1 MNTYSKV
8 IGTGSYFPPKVF
20 TNFDFEKKLDTS
32 DEWIR
37 TRTGI
42 VERRIAETETN
53 LDMAY
58 EASKK
63 ALEMAN
69 IKPEEIDGIVLA
81 TFTPDYSMPSTA
93 CCLQSRLGAKKG
105 FAFDMA
111 AACSGFIY
119 AMGVADSMIKN
130 GLADTIL
137 VVGSEKL
144 SSTLDWNDRTTCIL
158 FGDGAGAVVL
168 KKDNAPGIRS
178 VFLAADGDHGHLL
191 SLHAIGVDFL
201 SKRKEVNPDELLIK
215 MKGNEV
221 FKIAVRAMADAAE
234 KAVIKSGLNYED
246 IDYFIPH
253 QANLRIIDAAAKKL
267 KLDHDKVIIT
277 LDKYGNTSSATIPTS
292 LDIAVREGKI
302 QRGHNVV
309 SAAFGGG
316 LTWGSMLFTF

>member
-1 MNTYSKV
+1 MNTYSRV

-42 VERRIAETETN
+42 VERRIAENETN

-63 ALEMAN
+63 ALDMAE
-69 IKPEEIDGIVLA
+69 ITPEEIDGIILA

-93 CCLQSRLGAKKG
+93 CSLQSRLGAKKG

-130 GLADTIL
+130 GLAETIL

-144 SSTLDWNDRTTCIL
+144 SAALDWNDRTTCIL

-168 KKDNAPGIRS
+168 KKDTQPGIRS
-178 VFLAADGDHGHLL
+178 VFMAADGNHGHLL

-201 SKRKEVNPDELLIK
+201 SNRKTVSPDELLIK

-234 KAVIKSGLNYED
+234 KAVLESGLKYED

-267 KLDHDKVIIT
+267 KLDKDKVIIT

-302 QRGHNVV
+302 KKGHNIV

>member
-1 MNTYSKV
+1 MNTYSRV

-42 VERRIAETETN
+42 VERRIAENETN

-58 EASKK
+58 EASKN
-63 ALEMAN
+63 ALDMAG
-69 IKPEEIDGIVLA
+69 ITPEEIDGIILA

-130 GLADTIL
+130 GLAETLL

-144 SSTLDWNDRTTCIL
+144 SATLDWNDRGTCIL

-168 KKDNAPGIRS
+168 RKDKAPGIRS
-178 VFLAADGDHGHLL
+178 VFMAADGDHGHLL

-201 SKRKEVNPDELLIK
+201 TKRKEVNPDELLIK

-234 KAVIKSGLNYED
+234 KAVLESGLKYED

-267 KLDHDKVIIT
+267 KLDKDKVIIT

-302 QRGHNVV
+302 KKGHNVV